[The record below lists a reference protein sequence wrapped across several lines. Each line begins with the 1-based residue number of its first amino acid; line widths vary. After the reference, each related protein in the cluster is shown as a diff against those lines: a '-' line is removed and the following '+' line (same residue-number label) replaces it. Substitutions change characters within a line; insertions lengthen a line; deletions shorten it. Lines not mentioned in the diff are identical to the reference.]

1 MLKNAIDRRSFLKA
15 SGMLVVAFSFEGAF
29 HSTPAHAAA
38 VAKPVS
44 LTDVESFIAIGQDG
58 KITVYCGHVD
68 LGTGV
73 QTAIAQI
80 AAEELD
86 VPFNRVTVIQG
97 DTALTPDQGITSG
110 SFSIQGAGMQIR
122 QAAATAREALLVMA
136 AQRLGDSA
144 EGLAI
149 ADGVIRSESKGK
161 LVEYGALV
169 GAQTLSLNVDKSA
182 RLKAPGDYT
191 IVGKSIARIDIP
203 DKVTGRFT
211 YVQDVKV
218 PGMLYGRP
226 VHPPAIKAKLLS
238 VDESSL
244 HGIPGI
250 VKVVREGDFCGVV
263 AETEWAAIKAARQLK
278 ATWTTWAGL
287 PAENEL
293 WSYVRATKVATNDA
307 TSNVGNTADALEHAS
322 RRMKATYNFAMQTHG
337 SIGPSAAV
345 AEFKDGKLTCWT
357 ASQATHA
364 LRKQLAQMLSLS
376 EDDVRCIYVEGS
388 GCYGRN
394 GHEDAAADAALM
406 ARAVGRPVRVQWMR
420 WDEHGWDPKGPPT
433 LIDLEAGLD
442 ASHKLVAWKGDF
454 YIPVGGPAAVW
465 LLTAELAGLPH
476 REDLETGSIFQNS
489 AIPYDFPNRYTV
501 CHRLASTPLR
511 PSWIRSPGRMQNTFA
526 NESFLDEIIATTGE
540 DPLQFRLEH
549 ISDSRGAEL
558 LRRLGQLAK
567 WEAHKAGNR
576 GRGGDVLRGRG
587 LSYVHYE
594 LSRTYVGIVV
604 DVEVDRKSGKTSVI
618 RASVVHDCGQIINPD
633 GVRNQIE
640 GCVIQTVSRTLIEE
654 LKFDR
659 SRVTSLDWASYP
671 ILTFP
676 DVPDVVIDLID
687 RPKEVPWGAG
697 EPACAV
703 VPSAICNAIFDAT
716 GARLRSVPFKP
727 SDVKAALARV

>member
-1 MLKNAIDRRSFLKA
+1 MLKSAIDRRSFLKA
-15 SGMLVVAFSFEGAF
+15 GGMLVVAFSLESAF
-29 HSTPAHAAA
+29 HAAPARAAA
-38 VAKPVS
+38 GAKSVS
-44 LTDVESFIAIGQDG
+44 LTEVESFIAIGQDG
-58 KITVYCGHVD
+58 KITIYCGHVD

-73 QTAIAQI
+73 QTAIGQI

-86 VPFNRVTVIQG
+86 VPFSRVTVIQG

-122 QAAATAREALLVMA
+122 QAAATARQALLGMA
-136 AQRLGDSA
+136 AQRLGDPVES
-144 EGLAI
+144 LAI
-149 ADGVIRSESKGK
+149 ADGVVRSPSGGK
-161 LVEYGALV
+161 LVAYGDLV
-169 GAQTLSLNVDKSA
+169 GAKMLSLAVDKSA
-182 RLKAPGDYT
+182 RLKTPDDYT
-191 IVGKSIARIDIP
+191 IVGRSIARIDIP
-203 DKVTGRFT
+203 DKVTGHFT
-211 YVQDVKV
+211 YVQDVKL

-226 VHPPAIKAKLLS
+226 VHPPAMKAKLLS

-244 HGIPGI
+244 RGIPGI

-278 ATWTTWAGL
+278 ATWTTWTGL

-364 LRKQLAQMLSLS
+364 LRKQLAQMLSIS

-394 GHEDAAADAALM
+394 GHEDAAGDAALM

-442 ASHKLVAWKGDF
+442 ASSRLVAWKGDF

-489 AIPYDFPNRYTV
+489 AIPYDIPNRYTV

-526 NESFLDEIIATTGE
+526 NESFLDEVLATIGA
-540 DPLQFRLEH
+540 DPLEFRLAH
-549 ISDSRGAEL
+549 INDRRGEEL

-567 WEAHKAGNR
+567 WQPNRFGNR
-576 GRGGDVLRGRG
+576 GYGGEVLRGRG

-604 DVEVDRKSGKTSVI
+604 DVEVNRTSGKTRVI

-640 GCVIQTVSRTLIEE
+640 GGVIQTVSRTLIEE

-676 DVPDVVIDLID
+676 DVPDVAVDLID

-703 VPSAICNAIFDAT
+703 VPSAIGNAIFDAT

-727 SDVKAALARV
+727 AHVKAARARV

>member
-1 MLKNAIDRRSFLKA
+1 MDRRNFLKA
-15 SGMLVVAFSFEGAF
+15 SGTLVVAFSIEGAF
-29 HSTPAHAAA
+29 HSTPARAAA
-38 VAKPVS
+38 GAKPVS
-44 LTDVESFIAIGQDG
+44 LTEVESFIAIGRDG

-86 VPFNRVTVIQG
+86 VPFGRVTVIQG

-122 QAAATAREALLVMA
+122 QAAATARQALLVMA

-149 ADGVIRSESKGK
+149 ADGVIRSKRKDK
-161 LVEYGALV
+161 LVEYGDLV
-169 GAQTLSLNVDKSA
+169 GAKTLSLTVDKNA
-182 RLKAPGDYT
+182 RLKASGDYT

-226 VHPPAIKAKLLS
+226 VHPPAMKAKLLS

-244 HGIPGI
+244 RGIPGI

-287 PAENEL
+287 PTEDEL
-293 WSYVRATKVATNDA
+293 WSYVRATKVATDDA
-307 TSNVGNTADALEHAS
+307 TSNVGNAAEALDNAS
-322 RRMKATYNFAMQTHG
+322 HRMKATYNFAMQTHG

-364 LRKQLAQMLSLS
+364 LRKQLAQMLSMP
-376 EDDVRCIYVEGS
+376 EDDVRCIYVEGA

-394 GHEDAAADAALM
+394 GHEDAAGDAALM

-465 LLTAELAGLPH
+465 LLTAELADLPH

-526 NESFLDEIIATTGE
+526 NESFLDEIIATIGA
-540 DPLQFRLEH
+540 DPLEFRLEH

-567 WEAHKAGNR
+567 WEAHKVGDR
-576 GRGGDVLRGRG
+576 GHGGDVLRGRG

-604 DVEVDRKSGKTSVI
+604 DVEIDRKSGKTSVK
-618 RASVVHDCGQIINPD
+618 RAAVVHDCGQIINPD

-640 GCVIQTVSRTLIEE
+640 GGVIQTVSRTLIEE

-676 DVPDVVIDLID
+676 DVPDVIIDLID
-687 RPKEVPWGAG
+687 RPAEVPWGAG

-703 VPSAICNAIFDAT
+703 VPSAICSAIFDAT

-727 SDVKAALARV
+727 RDVKAALARA